1 MDGNPPPHPGEKG
14 FPMAAPLNVE
24 FHFDFGSPNAFL
36 AEIALPAIEQRTGV
50 KFEYVPVLLGGV
62 YKATGN
68 LSPAESLRGIKNKPE
83 YNAIET
89 ERFLRRHNITKFKMN
104 PFFPVNTLALMRGA
118 VAAQFEGVFEPYFR
132 AAYNHMWV
140 EPKKMDDPAVFRE
153 AFLASGLDIDRIV
166 ARSQQDDVKK
176 KLIENTN
183 NAVAR
188 GTFGSPTFFVGDEI
202 YFGKDSLRDVEE
214 EIIAQRS
221 GAQRKSA

>member
-1 MDGNPPPHPGEKG
+1 
-14 FPMAAPLNVE
+14 MAAPLEVE
-24 FHFDFGSPNAFL
+24 FQFDFGSPNAYL
-36 AEIALPAIEQRTGV
+36 AELALPAIEQRTGV
-50 KFEYVPVLLGGV
+50 KFDYVPVLLGGV

-68 LSPAESLRGIKNKPE
+68 LSPAELLRGIKNKPD
-83 YNAIET
+83 YNALET
-89 ERFLRRHNITKFKMN
+89 RRFLRRHNITKFKMN

-132 AAYNHMWV
+132 AAYHHMWV

-153 AFLASGLDIDRIV
+153 AISSSGLDIDHLI

-176 KLIENTN
+176 KLIGNTG

-214 EIIAQRS
+214 EIVAQLG
-221 GAQRKSA
+221 GAQRRSA

>member
-1 MDGNPPPHPGEKG
+1 
-14 FPMAAPLNVE
+14 MAAPLNVE
-24 FHFDFGSPNAFL
+24 FHFDFGSPNAYL